1 MIYVM
6 SDIHGEYEKYMKML
20 SKIHFS
26 DSDTLYVLG
35 DVVDRGFN
43 SMKLLN
49 DMSMRA
55 NVYPL
60 IGNHDIMAYDL
71 LKKFSTEITSE
82 NFDNYLDE
90 DLMISMLE
98 WQRDGGQP
106 TIDDYRKL
114 SEEEREYVLEYLE
127 EFALY
132 ETLKINDKTYILVH
146 AGLGNFDKKK
156 NLEDYSL
163 EELAFTRL
171 DFERNYFDDDSV
183 FIITGHTPTLSLW
196 GRPDIYQKNHNI
208 CIDCGACFDGGR
220 LACLCLDTFEE
231 FYV

>member
-6 SDIHGEYEKYMKML
+6 SDIHGEYEKYMQML

-43 SMKLLN
+43 SMKVLN

-71 LKKFSTEITSE
+71 LKKLSAEMTSE
-82 NFDNYLDE
+82 NFDTRLDK
-90 DLMISMLE
+90 DLMASMLE
-98 WQRDGGQP
+98 WQNDGGQA
-106 TIDDYRKL
+106 TIDDFRKL
-114 SEEEREYVLEYLE
+114 SAEEREYILEYLE

-132 ETLKINDKTYILVH
+132 ETIELNDKTYILVH

-156 NLEDYSL
+156 DLEDYSL
-163 EELAFTRL
+163 EELAFTEL
-171 DFERNYFDDDSV
+171 DYERNYFDDDSI
-183 FIITGHTPTLSLW
+183 FIVAGHTPTLSLS
-196 GRPDIYQKNHNI
+196 GKPDIYRKNHNI

-220 LACLCLDTFEE
+220 LACLCLDTLEE